1 MVSDREMEDIGM
13 GQGEIS
19 IRGPMEHVLRV
30 SGASSH
36 GAVFK

>member
-1 MVSDREMEDIGM
+1 MVSDREMANIGV

-30 SGASSH
+30 SASSH